1 MKIKKTSHS
10 SLFINFSMKWNMCKK
25 KVVYEKLKTTPRS
38 FGSFRDRRF
47 ENIQNIVSRISLHV
61 KIIKNGQCIKNANT
75 IHMIHVHNMQLCNR
89 AKVNSILICYKMCD
103 YKMTVGRS
111 GEFKVKDGFLHGYV

>member
-1 MKIKKTSHS
+1 MEHVQKNSRIQ
-10 SLFINFSMKWNMCKK
+10 
-25 KVVYEKLKTTPRS
+25 
-38 FGSFRDRRF
+38 RDSRF
-47 ENIQNIVSRISLHV
+47 ENIQNIVSKISLHV

-75 IHMIHVHNMQLCNR
+75 IHVHNMQLCNR
-89 AKVNSILICYKMCD
+89 AKVNSILICYKMCH